1 MEAVKFLADK
11 CGLEVPE
18 NGETDSRTLLKKKVL
33 EINRESARFFH
44 NCLMSDQERA
54 PISI

>member
-33 EINRESARFFH
+33 EINRESAAF
-44 NCLMSDQERA
+44 
-54 PISI
+54 SITA